1 MLADIVFRLGD
12 HRAVLDS
19 VMRAF
24 AHAATENATT
34 TLASISSKAADTT
47 FRRLV
52 QEGVVQPRMSPVDR
66 LFGIVA
72 TGDFCMAIALQNW
85 VPQQSEAATELAA
98 MVQHISFLT
107 ESGKLNV
114 PAPAKALLQGMAA
127 AADGDDDNDY
137 DSLMRGAARAV
148 AEARDATF
156 KFTEDDGTV
165 NDWQEFVRKT
175 VHMVAK
181 QGHKQFSAVDF
192 SNLTGAIF
200 KFGRLQNS
208 RDLELRAAL
217 GQPGGSHRQEVRGA
231 GSVPTV
237 LALNAPHPCSNPA
250 CNRGLRAHH
259 AVCFGCRASKGK
271 QWRCSLCE
279 GGTRPAATPSRG
291 GAPAPVCMAA
301 RRRPPRSRRAGVSLW
316 QPTRRPA
323 APPDKIPAVE
333 AGAGAAA
340 GGSAC
345 IKSRTTAPSA
355 PGRRR
360 RAGEPACSCPSR
372 PPAPPI
378 PRPTDGSG
386 RGLMGRRPSIQARAA
401 LGPSTPLPQTWG
413 RRDHQPV
420 AAARGK
426 PCGGAAAEAV
436 PTRSRAPH
444 SLGKRRGLPRR
455 RSSKLKA
462 RGSSQR
468 FIMTR

>member
-1 MLADIVFRLGD
+1 MGAGDLHRLHKQLPKTLKELCGDAVVAPPELMSAGMLADIVFRLGD

-19 VMRAF
+19 VTRAF

-271 QWRCSLCE
+271 QWRCSLCGLHTLWE
-279 GGTRPAATPSRG
+279 HSSCCYALTGGCPGTRESSREATAAEIASRGSLIVAAHVARAPRGGGGGGGNWGQRVHQIADLGLVSFRPPPESWGPFVQPAANASHP
-291 GAPAPVCMAA
+291 
-301 RRRPPRSRRAGVSLW
+301 
-316 QPTRRPA
+316 
-323 APPDKIPAVE
+323 
-333 AGAGAAA
+333 
-340 GGSAC
+340 
-345 IKSRTTAPSA
+345 
-355 PGRRR
+355 
-360 RAGEPACSCPSR
+360 
-372 PPAPPI
+372 
-378 PRPTDGSG
+378 
-386 RGLMGRRPSIQARAA
+386 MGN
-401 LGPSTPLPQTWG
+401 
-413 RRDHQPV
+413 
-420 AAARGK
+420 
-426 PCGGAAAEAV
+426 
-436 PTRSRAPH
+436 
-444 SLGKRRGLPRR
+444 
-455 RSSKLKA
+455 
-462 RGSSQR
+462 
-468 FIMTR
+468 